1 MALCIATLPED
12 AAGKGPDTMKNDQAL
27 VKASD
32 FPLALTLLTR
42 LPVDVSSFERGA
54 KAAWAY
60 PLVGL
65 VTGGLA
71 GLAGLG
77 GLWMGL
83 ATPLSAL
90 IALAVLTITTGAM
103 HEDGLA
109 DTADGLWGGWDRDRR
124 LEIMKD
130 SHIGAYGVIALL
142 LSFSGRWAA
151 IWMLFEMGPATA
163 LAALLVAPMLSRA
176 TMPVLMSALP
186 HARDHGLSH
195 GTGRPTSATA
205 ALGVGVAGVLA
216 GLLLGWGVFGALFW
230 AAVMTVAMGRIAR
243 AKIGGQTGDILG
255 TTQQITEIALL
266 FYLTT

>member
-1 MALCIATLPED
+1 
-12 AAGKGPDTMKNDQAL
+12 MKNDQAL

-32 FPLALTLLTR
+32 FPLAIALLTR
-42 LPVDVSSFERGA
+42 LPVHVSSFERGA

-65 VTGGLA
+65 LTGGLAGVA

-77 GLWMGL
+77 AGL
-83 ATPLSAL
+83 AAPLSAL
-90 IALAVLTITTGAM
+90 ISLFVLTVTIGAL

-109 DTADGLWGGWDRDRR
+109 DTADGLWGGWDRSTR

-130 SHIGAYGVIALL
+130 SHIGTYGVVALL

-163 LAALLVAPMLSRA
+163 LTALLVAPMLSRA
-176 TMPVLMSALP
+176 MMPALMTALP

-195 GTGRPTSATA
+195 STGRPKAATA
-205 ALGVGVAGVLA
+205 ALGVGIAGFLA
-216 GLLLGWGVFGALFW
+216 ALLLGWGVFGALIW
-230 AAVMTVAMGRIAR
+230 AALMTVAMGRIAR
-243 AKIGGQTGDILG
+243 AKINGQTGDILG
-255 TTQQITEIALL
+255 ATQQVVEIAVL
-266 FYLTT
+266 FHLTT